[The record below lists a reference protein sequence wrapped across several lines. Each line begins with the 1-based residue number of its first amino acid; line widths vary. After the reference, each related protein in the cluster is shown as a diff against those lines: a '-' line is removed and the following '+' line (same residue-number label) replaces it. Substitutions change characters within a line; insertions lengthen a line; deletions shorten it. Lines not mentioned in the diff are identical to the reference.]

1 MVKEAWHGW
10 GGGAQVRA
18 QEAGGSRCCAA
29 VRCVSCVQSSDMLA
43 EPPNTDAT
51 RPWPRGEAGL
61 HRLVGSG
68 SSPLEAKD
76 VCVVGEV
83 RVKAANTCFAV
94 QGGKRRT
101 DEETTTNA
109 KKRERQH
116 GDEEAESPHT
126 RQRQL
131 PSHMD
136 AKVASTHVVYTCA
149 VRAPTGTRP
158 RPHRRPHRPIELEQ
172 ALLLPPWTRA
182 AILAAV

>member
-1 MVKEAWHGW
+1 M
-10 GGGAQVRA
+10 RA

-29 VRCVSCVQSSDMLA
+29 VRCVSCVQSSDTLA

-101 DEETTTNA
+101 DDE
-109 KKRERQH
+109 KERQH
-116 GDEEAESPHT
+116 GDEEAECACTVYRPAVKSIST
-126 RQRQL
+126 YTEG
-131 PSHMD
+131 
-136 AKVASTHVVYTCA
+136 ASISQTW
-149 VRAPTGTRP
+149 
-158 RPHRRPHRPIELEQ
+158 
-172 ALLLPPWTRA
+172 LLFA
-182 AILAAV
+182 SFGA

>member
-1 MVKEAWHGW
+1 M
-10 GGGAQVRA
+10 GAR
-18 QEAGGSRCCAA
+18 EAGGSRFCAV

-83 RVKAANTCFAV
+83 RVKAAVTCFAV

-101 DEETTTNA
+101 DEE
-109 KKRERQH
+109 KERQH
-116 GDEEAESPHT
+116 GDEEAHKATSIYPHT
-126 RQRQL
+126 WTQKWRLHMWSIRVPCAPRRGRGRARTDARIDRSSSSKPSYCHPGPAPLFWL
-131 PSHMD
+131 PSEGMP
-136 AKVASTHVVYTCA
+136 AGAWA
-149 VRAPTGTRP
+149 
-158 RPHRRPHRPIELEQ
+158 
-172 ALLLPPWTRA
+172 
-182 AILAAV
+182 

>member
-1 MVKEAWHGW
+1 M
-10 GGGAQVRA
+10 RA

-101 DEETTTNA
+101 DEE
-109 KKRERQH
+109 KERQH

-126 RQRQL
+126 RQRQFTL
-131 PSHMD
+131 
-136 AKVASTHVVYTCA
+136 THGRKSGVYTCGLYVCRARPDGDAASPWKPHVCVVGEVRVKAANSRISA
-149 VRAPTGTRP
+149 VR
-158 RPHRRPHRPIELEQ
+158 
-172 ALLLPPWTRA
+172 
-182 AILAAV
+182 